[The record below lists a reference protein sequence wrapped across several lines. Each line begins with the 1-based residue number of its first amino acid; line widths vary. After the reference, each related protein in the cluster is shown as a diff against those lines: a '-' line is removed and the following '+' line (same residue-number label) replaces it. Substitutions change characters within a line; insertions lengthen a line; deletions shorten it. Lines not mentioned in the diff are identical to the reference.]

1 MANEKRAQKKEQIIY
16 TAIKMLEQSSYN
28 DVRIED
34 IAQKIEVVKSN
45 IFYYFPSK
53 GILYLNVLEKLH
65 SDIIERFILE
75 VNQTSIK
82 NIVDFKKLIMKLT
95 DIYIRDYITLIKLSI
110 ESTRIFSEC
119 KREHILQYNKAVNN
133 LDDRLQS
140 IILEKFNGFTRN
152 EVFYIFE
159 VQEHFLRG
167 YYQDMIQNA
176 EYAIADD
183 GDIAWERLSLY
194 EFRVTRMLRLILDL
208 RSKISLCLDKQFGVN
223 PMRSRHCKTM
233 QTL

>member
-183 GDIAWERLSLY
+183 SDIAWERLSLY
-194 EFRVTRMLRLILDL
+194 EFRVTRMLRFFLDGMIYE
-208 RSKISLCLDKQFGVN
+208 KDKNTLDK
-223 PMRSRHCKTM
+223 
-233 QTL
+233 

>member
-16 TAIKMLEQSSYN
+16 TAIKMLEKSSYN

-34 IAQKIEVVKSN
+34 IAQKLDVVKSN

-82 NIVDFKKLIMKLT
+82 NIVEFKKLIMKLT

-119 KREHILQYNKAVNN
+119 KREHILQYNKAVNS
-133 LDDRLQS
+133 LDERLQS
-140 IILEKFNGFTRN
+140 IIIEKFNGFTRN

-176 EYAIADD
+176 GYAIADD

-194 EFRVTRMLRLILDL
+194 EFRVTRMLRFFLDGMIYE
-208 RSKISLCLDKQFGVN
+208 KDKNTLDK
-223 PMRSRHCKTM
+223 
-233 QTL
+233 

>member
-1 MANEKRAQKKEQIIY
+1 MASEKRAQKKEQIIY
-16 TAIKMLEQSSYN
+16 MAIKMLEQSSYN

-34 IAQKIEVVKSN
+34 IAQKLEVVKSN

-53 GILYLNVLEKLH
+53 GILYLNVLKKLH

-119 KREHILQYNKAVNN
+119 KREHILQYNNVVNI

-140 IILEKFNGFTRN
+140 IIIEKFNGFTRN
-152 EVFYIFE
+152 EIFYIFE

-176 EYAIADD
+176 EYAITDD
-183 GDIAWERLSLY
+183 GDITWERLSLY
-194 EFRVTRMLRLILDL
+194 EFRVTRMLRFFLDGMIYE
-208 RSKISLCLDKQFGVN
+208 KNKNTLDK
-223 PMRSRHCKTM
+223 
-233 QTL
+233 

>member
-1 MANEKRAQKKEQIIY
+1 MVSERRAQKKEQIIY

-34 IAQKIEVVKSN
+34 IAKKLEVVKSN

-119 KREHILQYNKAVNN
+119 KREHILQYNHAVNSLN
-133 LDDRLQS
+133 DRLES

-159 VQEHFLRG
+159 VQQHFLRG

-176 EYAIADD
+176 GYAIADD

-194 EFRVTRMLRLILDL
+194 EFRVTRMLRFFLDGMIYE
-208 RSKISLCLDKQFGVN
+208 KDKNTLDK
-223 PMRSRHCKTM
+223 
-233 QTL
+233 

>member
-34 IAQKIEVVKSN
+34 IAQKLEVVKSN

-194 EFRVTRMLRLILDL
+194 EFRVTRMLRFFLDGMIYEKDKNILD
-208 RSKISLCLDKQFGVN
+208 K
-223 PMRSRHCKTM
+223 
-233 QTL
+233 

>member
-34 IAQKIEVVKSN
+34 IAQKLEVVKSN

-119 KREHILQYNKAVNN
+119 KREHILQYNNVVNI

-140 IILEKFNGFTRN
+140 IIIEKFNGFTRN
-152 EVFYIFE
+152 EIFYIFE

-176 EYAIADD
+176 EYAITDD
-183 GDIAWERLSLY
+183 GDITWERLSLY
-194 EFRVTRMLRLILDL
+194 EFRVTRMLRFFLDGMIYE
-208 RSKISLCLDKQFGVN
+208 KNKNTLDK
-223 PMRSRHCKTM
+223 
-233 QTL
+233 

>member
-176 EYAIADD
+176 EYAMADD

-194 EFRVTRMLRLILDL
+194 EFRVTRMLRFFLDGMIYE
-208 RSKISLCLDKQFGVN
+208 KDKNALDK
-223 PMRSRHCKTM
+223 
-233 QTL
+233 

>member
-183 GDIAWERLSLY
+183 GDVTWERLSLY
-194 EFRVTRMLRLILDL
+194 EFRVTRMLRYFLDGMIYG
-208 RSKISLCLDKQFGVN
+208 KNKNTLDK
-223 PMRSRHCKTM
+223 
-233 QTL
+233 

>member
-159 VQEHFLRG
+159 VQEHFLLG

-194 EFRVTRMLRLILDL
+194 EFRVTRMLRFFLDGMIYE
-208 RSKISLCLDKQFGVN
+208 KDKNTLDK
-223 PMRSRHCKTM
+223 
-233 QTL
+233 

>member
-34 IAQKIEVVKSN
+34 IAQKLEVVKSN

-194 EFRVTRMLRLILDL
+194 EFRVTRMLRFFLDGMIYE
-208 RSKISLCLDKQFGVN
+208 KDKNTLDK
-223 PMRSRHCKTM
+223 
-233 QTL
+233 

>member
-1 MANEKRAQKKEQIIY
+1 MASEKRAQKKEQIIY
-16 TAIKMLEQSSYN
+16 MAIKMLEQSSYN

-34 IAQKIEVVKSN
+34 IAQKLEVVKSN

-53 GILYLNVLEKLH
+53 GILYLNVLKKLH

-119 KREHILQYNKAVNN
+119 KREHILQYNNVVNI

-140 IILEKFNGFTRN
+140 IIIEKFNGFTRN
-152 EVFYIFE
+152 EIFYVFE

-176 EYAIADD
+176 EYAITDD
-183 GDIAWERLSLY
+183 GDITWERLSLY
-194 EFRVTRMLRLILDL
+194 EFRVTRMLRFFLDGMIYE
-208 RSKISLCLDKQFGVN
+208 KNKNTLDK
-223 PMRSRHCKTM
+223 
-233 QTL
+233 

>member
-119 KREHILQYNKAVNN
+119 KREHILQYNNVVNI

-140 IILEKFNGFTRN
+140 IIIEKFNGFTRN
-152 EVFYIFE
+152 EIFYIFE

-194 EFRVTRMLRLILDL
+194 EFRVTRMLRFFLDGMIYE
-208 RSKISLCLDKQFGVN
+208 KDKNTLDK
-223 PMRSRHCKTM
+223 
-233 QTL
+233 

>member
-152 EVFYIFE
+152 EVFYIFD

-194 EFRVTRMLRLILDL
+194 EFRVTRMLRFFLDGMIYE
-208 RSKISLCLDKQFGVN
+208 KDKNTLDK
-223 PMRSRHCKTM
+223 
-233 QTL
+233 

>member
-95 DIYIRDYITLIKLSI
+95 DLYIRDYITLIKLSI

-140 IILEKFNGFTRN
+140 IILEKFNGFTRT

-167 YYQDMIQNA
+167 YYQDMIKNA
-176 EYAIADD
+176 EYAITDD
-183 GDIAWERLSLY
+183 SDITWERLSLY
-194 EFRVTRMLRLILDL
+194 EFRVTRMLRFFLDGMIYE
-208 RSKISLCLDKQFGVN
+208 KNKNTLDK
-223 PMRSRHCKTM
+223 
-233 QTL
+233 

>member
-16 TAIKMLEQSSYN
+16 TAIKMLEQRSYN

-34 IAQKIEVVKSN
+34 IAQKLEVVKSN

-194 EFRVTRMLRLILDL
+194 EFRVTRMLRFFLDGMIYE
-208 RSKISLCLDKQFGVN
+208 KDKNTLDK
-223 PMRSRHCKTM
+223 
-233 QTL
+233 

>member
-34 IAQKIEVVKSN
+34 IAQRIEVVKSN

-194 EFRVTRMLRLILDL
+194 EFRVKRMLRFFLDGMIYE
-208 RSKISLCLDKQFGVN
+208 KDKNTLDK
-223 PMRSRHCKTM
+223 
-233 QTL
+233 

>member
-1 MANEKRAQKKEQIIY
+1 MASEKRAQKKVQIIY

-34 IAQKIEVVKSN
+34 IAQKLEVVKSN

-119 KREHILQYNKAVNN
+119 KREHILQYNNVVNI

-140 IILEKFNGFTRN
+140 IIIEKFNGFTRN
-152 EVFYIFE
+152 EIFYIFK

-194 EFRVTRMLRLILDL
+194 EFRVTRMLRFFLDGMIYE
-208 RSKISLCLDKQFGVN
+208 KDKNTLDK
-223 PMRSRHCKTM
+223 
-233 QTL
+233 

>member
-119 KREHILQYNKAVNN
+119 KREHILQYNNVVNI

-140 IILEKFNGFTRN
+140 IIIEKFNGFTRT
-152 EVFYIFE
+152 EIFYIFE

-176 EYAIADD
+176 EYAITDD
-183 GDIAWERLSLY
+183 GDITWERLSLY
-194 EFRVTRMLRLILDL
+194 EFRVTRMLRFFLDGMIYE
-208 RSKISLCLDKQFGVN
+208 KDKNTLDK
-223 PMRSRHCKTM
+223 
-233 QTL
+233 

>member
-34 IAQKIEVVKSN
+34 IAQKLEVVKSN

-53 GILYLNVLEKLH
+53 GVLYLHVLEKLH
-65 SDIIERFILE
+65 SELIERFILE

-82 NIVDFKKLIMKLT
+82 NTIDFKRVVMKLT
-95 DIYIRDYITLIKLSI
+95 DIYIRDYLPLIKLSI
-110 ESTRIFSEC
+110 ETTRIFSEC
-119 KREHILQYNKAVNN
+119 QKEDILQYNKAVNI
-133 LDDRLQS
+133 LEDRLHS
-140 IILEKFNGFTRN
+140 IILEKNPSFTRN

-167 YYQDMIQNA
+167 YYQDMLNA
-176 EYAIADD
+176 GYIAAD
-183 GDIAWERLSLY
+183 GGDVIWERLSLY
-194 EFRVTRMLRLILDL
+194 EFRVTRMLRFFFAGMVYE
-208 RSKISLCLDKQFGVN
+208 KNKNTLDK
-223 PMRSRHCKTM
+223 
-233 QTL
+233 

>member
-1 MANEKRAQKKEQIIY
+1 MASEKRAQKKEQIIY
-16 TAIKMLEQSSYN
+16 KAIKMLEQSSYN

-34 IAQKIEVVKSN
+34 IAKKLEVVKSN

-119 KREHILQYNKAVNN
+119 KREHILQYNKAVNS

-140 IILEKFNGFTRN
+140 IIIEKFNGFTRT

-167 YYQDMIQNA
+167 YYQDRIQNA
-176 EYAIADD
+176 GYAIADD

-194 EFRVTRMLRLILDL
+194 EFRVTRMLRFFLDGMIYE
-208 RSKISLCLDKQFGVN
+208 KEKNTLDK
-223 PMRSRHCKTM
+223 
-233 QTL
+233 

>member
-1 MANEKRAQKKEQIIY
+1 MTSEKRAQKKEQIIY

-34 IAQKIEVVKSN
+34 IAQKLEVVKSN

-65 SDIIERFILE
+65 SDMIERFILE

-119 KREHILQYNKAVNN
+119 KREHILQYNKAVNS

-140 IILEKFNGFTRN
+140 IIIEKFNGFTRN

-176 EYAIADD
+176 GYAIADD
-183 GDIAWERLSLY
+183 GDITWERLSLY
-194 EFRVTRMLRLILDL
+194 EFRVTRMLRFFLDGMIYE
-208 RSKISLCLDKQFGVN
+208 KDKNTLDK
-223 PMRSRHCKTM
+223 
-233 QTL
+233 

>member
-82 NIVDFKKLIMKLT
+82 NIVDFKKLIMTLT

-140 IILEKFNGFTRN
+140 IILEKFNGFTRT

-194 EFRVTRMLRLILDL
+194 EFRVTRMLRFFLDGMIYE
-208 RSKISLCLDKQFGVN
+208 KDKNTLDK
-223 PMRSRHCKTM
+223 
-233 QTL
+233 

>member
-119 KREHILQYNKAVNN
+119 KREHILQYNKAVNS

-140 IILEKFNGFTRN
+140 IIIEKFNGFTRN

-194 EFRVTRMLRLILDL
+194 EFRVTRMLRFFLDGMIYE
-208 RSKISLCLDKQFGVN
+208 KDKNTLDK
-223 PMRSRHCKTM
+223 
-233 QTL
+233 

>member
-119 KREHILQYNKAVNN
+119 KREHILQYNNVVNI

-140 IILEKFNGFTRN
+140 IIIEKFNGFTRT
-152 EVFYIFE
+152 EIFYIFE

-176 EYAIADD
+176 EYAITDD
-183 GDIAWERLSLY
+183 GDITWERLSLY
-194 EFRVTRMLRLILDL
+194 EFRVTRMLRFFLDGMIYE
-208 RSKISLCLDKQFGVN
+208 KNKNTLDK
-223 PMRSRHCKTM
+223 
-233 QTL
+233 

>member
-1 MANEKRAQKKEQIIY
+1 MANEKRAQKKEHIIY

-34 IAQKIEVVKSN
+34 IAQKLEVVKSN

-82 NIVDFKKLIMKLT
+82 NIIDFKKLIMKLT

-194 EFRVTRMLRLILDL
+194 EFRVTRMLRFFLDGMIYE
-208 RSKISLCLDKQFGVN
+208 KDKNTLDK
-223 PMRSRHCKTM
+223 
-233 QTL
+233 

>member
-1 MANEKRAQKKEQIIY
+1 MANEKRAQKKEHIIY

-34 IAQKIEVVKSN
+34 IAQKLEVVKSN

-82 NIVDFKKLIMKLT
+82 NIVDFKKLIMNLT

-194 EFRVTRMLRLILDL
+194 EFRVTRMLRFFLDGMIYE
-208 RSKISLCLDKQFGVN
+208 KDKNTLDK
-223 PMRSRHCKTM
+223 
-233 QTL
+233 

>member
-34 IAQKIEVVKSN
+34 IAQRIEVVKSN

-119 KREHILQYNKAVNN
+119 KREHILQYNNVVNI

-140 IILEKFNGFTRN
+140 IIIEKFNGFTRN
-152 EVFYIFE
+152 EIFYIFE

-176 EYAIADD
+176 EYAITDD
-183 GDIAWERLSLY
+183 GDITWERLSLY
-194 EFRVTRMLRLILDL
+194 EFRVTRMLRFFLDGMIYE
-208 RSKISLCLDKQFGVN
+208 KNKNTLDK
-223 PMRSRHCKTM
+223 
-233 QTL
+233 

>member
-34 IAQKIEVVKSN
+34 IAQRIEVVKSN

-194 EFRVTRMLRLILDL
+194 EFRVTRMLRFFLDGMIYE
-208 RSKISLCLDKQFGVN
+208 KDKNTLDK
-223 PMRSRHCKTM
+223 
-233 QTL
+233 

>member
-1 MANEKRAQKKEQIIY
+1 MANEKRAQKKEHIIY

-34 IAQKIEVVKSN
+34 IAQKLEVVKSN

-194 EFRVTRMLRLILDL
+194 EFRVTRMLRFFLDGMIYE
-208 RSKISLCLDKQFGVN
+208 KDKNTLDK
-223 PMRSRHCKTM
+223 
-233 QTL
+233 

>member
-1 MANEKRAQKKEQIIY
+1 MASEKRAQKKEQIIY
-16 TAIKMLEQSSYN
+16 MAIKMLEQSSYN

-34 IAQKIEVVKSN
+34 IAQKLEVVKSN

-53 GILYLNVLEKLH
+53 GILYLNVLKKLH
-65 SDIIERFILE
+65 SDIMERFILE

-119 KREHILQYNKAVNN
+119 KREHILQYNNVVNI

-140 IILEKFNGFTRN
+140 IIIEKFNGFTRN
-152 EVFYIFE
+152 EIFYIFE

-176 EYAIADD
+176 EYAITDD
-183 GDIAWERLSLY
+183 GDITWERLSLY
-194 EFRVTRMLRLILDL
+194 EFRVTRMLRFFLDGMIYE
-208 RSKISLCLDKQFGVN
+208 KNKNTLDK
-223 PMRSRHCKTM
+223 
-233 QTL
+233 

>member
-183 GDIAWERLSLY
+183 GDIVWERLSLY
-194 EFRVTRMLRLILDL
+194 EFRVTRMLRFFLDGMIYE
-208 RSKISLCLDKQFGVN
+208 KDKNTLDK
-223 PMRSRHCKTM
+223 
-233 QTL
+233 

>member
-119 KREHILQYNKAVNN
+119 KREHILQYNKAVNS

-140 IILEKFNGFTRN
+140 IIIEKFNGFARN

-176 EYAIADD
+176 GYAIADD
-183 GDIAWERLSLY
+183 GEIAWERLSLY
-194 EFRVTRMLRLILDL
+194 EFRVTRMLRFFLDGMIYE
-208 RSKISLCLDKQFGVN
+208 KDKNTLDK
-223 PMRSRHCKTM
+223 
-233 QTL
+233 

>member
-34 IAQKIEVVKSN
+34 IAQKLEVVKSN

-53 GILYLNVLEKLH
+53 GVLYLHVLEKLH
-65 SDIIERFILE
+65 SELIERFILE

-82 NIVDFKKLIMKLT
+82 NTIDFKRVVMKLT
-95 DIYIRDYITLIKLSI
+95 DIYIRDYLPLIKLSI
-110 ESTRIFSEC
+110 ETTRIFSEC
-119 KREHILQYNKAVNN
+119 QKEDILQYNKAVNI
-133 LDDRLQS
+133 LEDRLHS
-140 IILEKFNGFTRN
+140 IILEKNPSFTRN

-167 YYQDMIQNA
+167 YYQDMLNA
-176 EYAIADD
+176 GYIAADE
-183 GDIAWERLSLY
+183 GDVIWERLSLY
-194 EFRVTRMLRLILDL
+194 EFRVTRMLRFFFAGMVYE
-208 RSKISLCLDKQFGVN
+208 KNKNTLDK
-223 PMRSRHCKTM
+223 
-233 QTL
+233 

>member
-16 TAIKMLEQSSYN
+16 MAIKMLEQSSYN

-140 IILEKFNGFTRN
+140 IILEKFNNFTRT

-159 VQEHFLRG
+159 VQKHFLRG

-194 EFRVTRMLRLILDL
+194 EFRVTRMLRFFLDGMIYE
-208 RSKISLCLDKQFGVN
+208 KDKNTLDK
-223 PMRSRHCKTM
+223 
-233 QTL
+233 

>member
-1 MANEKRAQKKEQIIY
+1 MASEKRAQKKEQIIY

-34 IAQKIEVVKSN
+34 IAQKLEVVKSN
-45 IFYYFPSK
+45 IFYYFSSK
-53 GILYLNVLEKLH
+53 GVLYLNVLQKLH

-75 VNQTSIK
+75 INQTSIK
-82 NIVDFKKLIMKLT
+82 TITDFKKLIMKLT
-95 DIYIRDYITLIKLSI
+95 DIYIRDYLPLIKLSI

-119 KREHILQYNKAVNN
+119 KREDILQYNKSVNS
-133 LDDRLQS
+133 LEDRLHS
-140 IILEKFNGFTRN
+140 IILEKFNSFTRN

-176 EYAIADD
+176 GYAV
-183 GDIAWERLSLY
+183 GDEGDVTWERLSLY
-194 EFRVTRMLRLILDL
+194 EFRVTRMLRFFLDGMIYE
-208 RSKISLCLDKQFGVN
+208 KAKNTLDK
-223 PMRSRHCKTM
+223 
-233 QTL
+233 

>member
-119 KREHILQYNKAVNN
+119 KREHILQYNKAVNS

-176 EYAIADD
+176 GYAIADD

-194 EFRVTRMLRLILDL
+194 EFRVTRMLRFFLDGMIYE
-208 RSKISLCLDKQFGVN
+208 KDKNTLDK
-223 PMRSRHCKTM
+223 
-233 QTL
+233 